1 MSDQAF
7 VTDYAFLCVGIIVAV
22 FGILMIYWHVRQHR
36 RHQENLDL
44 SVEDQRFFD
53 GQYRRRIQTSALTVT
68 LGALLS
74 LCENLPAFRTSPVF
88 ATFYVM
94 GLLLLAFWLVLLAL
108 SDAVASR
115 VHVSQS
121 LRRNRRA
128 RQSLT
133 EAIEELRLAQES
145 QWSNRPADDSKE

>member
-7 VTDYAFLCVGIIVAV
+7 VTDYAFLSVGIVVAA
-22 FGILMIYWHVRQHR
+22 FGTLLIFWHVRQHR
-36 RHQENLDL
+36 KHQENLEL

-74 LCENLPAFRTSPVF
+74 LCENLPAFRTSPIF

-108 SDAVASR
+108 SDAIASR

-128 RQSLT
+128 RQSLSD
-133 EAIEELRLAQES
+133 AIEELRSAQQA
-145 QWSNRPADDSKE
+145 QWSDRPPNDSKK